1 MNFFKFK
8 EEDLENLDSNEIFN
22 LSLRSVEESDA
33 EKIYAFI
40 NDTIIRTESIV
51 EGYTDANVL
60 TPNDVLAFKNLCR
73 CSETLALVEHWI
85 KTNMQQAENELILDS
100 SNEDL

>member
-1 MNFFKFK
+1 MNFFEFR
-8 EEDLENLDSNEIFN
+8 EEDLENLDNNEIFA
-22 LSLRSVEESDA
+22 LSLRSVEQFDA

-40 NDTIIRTESIV
+40 NDTVIRTESII
-51 EGYTDANVL
+51 EAYTEASVL

-73 CSETLALVEHWI
+73 CSETLALVDHWI
-85 KTNMQQAENELILDS
+85 KTSMQKVENEIILDS

>member
-1 MNFFKFK
+1 MNFFEFK
-8 EEDLENLDSNEIFN
+8 EEDLENMDHNEIFN
-22 LSLRSVEESDA
+22 LSMRSVEQFDA
-33 EKIYAFI
+33 ERIYLFI
-40 NDTIIRTESIV
+40 NDTIAKTETII
-51 EGYTDANVL
+51 EGYTDASVL

-85 KTNMQQAENELILDS
+85 KTKMQNMEDDLILDA

>member
-1 MNFFKFK
+1 MNFFEFK

-22 LSLRSVEESDA
+22 LSLKSVEQFDA

-40 NDTIIRTESIV
+40 NDTIIRTENIV
-51 EGYTDANVL
+51 EGYSEANVL
-60 TPNDVLAFKNLCR
+60 TPNDVLVFKNLCR

-85 KTNMQQAENELILDS
+85 KTCMQKVENDLILDS